1 MFSKIFT
8 HFQSFLDRETCRY
21 MRYKE
26 EEAIK
31 ETIDIINKQRQQIK
45 EEEGSDDW
53 TLQQITL
60 LHLLDFL
67 FYCLIFKNK

>member
-45 EEEGSDDW
+45 EEEGSDD
-53 TLQQITL
+53 
-60 LHLLDFL
+60 
-67 FYCLIFKNK
+67 